1 MKKYIKYIIGA
12 LLIVFIA
19 FLGYKLLLSSK
30 NLNQAIILDKKEK
43 SQYTELTVFSLGET
57 KTLTV
62 PNSIKIPTAPA
73 YNIKVKNKQVSS
85 IEASEYYSG
94 EIKSIKDKEIH
105 LENKVIKTTDST
117 KYYKIEGTEIKE
129 ISDKSL
135 IVGYKGYRFI
145 MDSKDRVKYVLVS
158 IPKINRINVLISNYD
173 YTNTNHNKITFKF
186 NDTAEIKGKDINYK
200 FEANDTL
207 TVSKEGNS
215 MTFTTGKVVEKKPTK
230 NSSSTNAVDQ
240 NSSNQESTSQT
251 TTGALIGKTSNSVS
265 IIQGDSSKIA
275 ITSNARDNGVTPE
288 YYGSFNLTNTD
299 KGIKLINEVYIDKY
313 LSSVVPSE
321 MNNLGG
327 IEGYKVQS
335 IVSRTNAI
343 YDILSKKYSDIGVHV
358 LDSNGSQL
366 YGYQNSNDLVESA
379 IKETSGDIISKDGE
393 IIDAKFYSTSPG
405 FGASY
410 SDVFPNVAPKKD
422 YLVSKSFDYS
432 GKNMAKKSENDLSQY
447 LKDWTIKSYDSNSQ
461 YFRWKYSI
469 DYSNISKIVNTNIY
483 NLYLKNPKNFKV
495 KWHFF
500 IYKDAT
506 IPKEGIGKVKDIY
519 VSNRNSSGGV
529 TEITIEADKVYKVQ
543 GADILKKLLIPSK
556 DFELVT
562 MYGKPVT
569 GLVEIPSS
577 YFTIEKNI
585 SGDKFKSIT
594 IYGGGE
600 GHGVGLSQNGAIGLS
615 RQGKNYKEIISFYYP
630 ECDIVNLDKNF
641 RLEVENRKL

>member
-19 FLGYKLLLSSK
+19 FLGYKILLSSK

-62 PNSIKIPTAPA
+62 PKSIEIPVAPA
-73 YNIKVKNKQVSS
+73 YNIEVKNKNVAS
-85 IEASEYYSG
+85 IKPSEYYSG
-94 EIKSIKDKEIH
+94 EIKSIKDNEIH

-145 MDSKDRVKYVLVS
+145 MDSKGRVKYVLVS
-158 IPKINRINVLISNYD
+158 IPKVNRINVLISNYD
-173 YTNTNHNKITFKF
+173 YTTSDHNKITFKF

-207 TVSKEGNS
+207 TVTKEGNS
-215 MTFTTGKVVEKKPTK
+215 MTFTTGKVVEKKNAK
-230 NSSSTNAVDQ
+230 NSSTTNVADENTVQD
-240 NSSNQESTSQT
+240 STSQA

-265 IIQGDSSKIA
+265 IIQGDTSKIS
-275 ITSNARDNGVTPE
+275 ITSNTRDNGIIPE
-288 YYGSFNLTNTD
+288 YYGSFNLTSTD
-299 KGIKLINEVYIDKY
+299 KGIKLINEVYIDNY

-327 IEGYKVQS
+327 IEGYKVQA
-335 IVSRTNAI
+335 IVSRTNAL

-358 LDSNGSQL
+358 LDSNASQL
-366 YGYQNSNDLVESA
+366 YGYENSNDLVESA

-410 SDVFPNVAPKKD
+410 SDVFPNTNPKKE
-422 YLVSKSFDYS
+422 YLISKSFDYS
-432 GKNMAKKSENDLSQY
+432 GENMAKKSENALSQY

-469 DYSNISKIVNTNIY
+469 DYSNISKIINTNIY
-483 NLYLKNPKNFKV
+483 NLYLKNPENFKV
-495 KWHFF
+495 KWHLF
-500 IYKDAT
+500 IYKEAK
-506 IPKEGIGKVKDIY
+506 ISKEGIGKIKDVY

-529 TEITIEADKVYKVQ
+529 SEITIEADKTYKVT
-543 GADILKKLLIPSK
+543 GENILRKLLIPTK

-569 GLVEIPSS
+569 GLSELPSD
-577 YFTIEKNI
+577 YFTIEKNV

-615 RQGKNYKEIISFYYP
+615 RQGKNYKEIIGFYYP
-630 ECDIVNLDKNF
+630 ECEILNLDKNF

>member
-19 FLGYKLLLSSK
+19 FLGYKFLLSSK

-62 PNSIKIPTAPA
+62 PKSIEIPVAPA
-73 YNIKVKNKQVSS
+73 YNIEVKNKKVSS
-85 IEASEYYSG
+85 IKPSEYYSG
-94 EIKSIKDKEIH
+94 EIKSIKDNEIR

-145 MDSKDRVKYVLVS
+145 MDSKGRVKYVLVS
-158 IPKINRINVLISNYD
+158 IPKVNRINVLISNYD
-173 YTNTNHNKITFKF
+173 YTTSDHNKITFKF

-207 TVSKEGNS
+207 TVTKEGNS
-215 MTFTTGKVVEKKPTK
+215 MTFTTGKVVEKKPSK
-230 NSSSTNAVDQ
+230 NSSTTNSADENTVQD
-240 NSSNQESTSQT
+240 STSQA

-265 IIQGDSSKIA
+265 IIQGDTSKVS
-275 ITSNARDNGVTPE
+275 ITSNTRDNGIIPE
-288 YYGSFNLTNTD
+288 YYGSFNLTVSD
-299 KGIKLINEVYIDKY
+299 KGIKLINEVYIDNY

-327 IEGYKVQS
+327 IEGYKVQA

-358 LDSNGSQL
+358 LDSNASQL
-366 YGYQNSNDLVESA
+366 YGYENSNDLVESA

-410 SDVFPNVAPKKD
+410 SDVFPNTNPKKE
-422 YLVSKSFDYS
+422 YLISKSFDYS
-432 GKNMAKKSENDLSQY
+432 GENMAKKSENALSQY

-469 DYSNISKIVNTNIY
+469 DYSNISKIINTNIY
-483 NLYLKNPKNFKV
+483 NLYLKNPENFKV
-495 KWHFF
+495 KWHLF
-500 IYKDAT
+500 IYKEAK
-506 IPKEGIGKVKDIY
+506 ISKEGIGKIKDVY

-529 TEITIEADKVYKVQ
+529 SEITIEADKTYKVT
-543 GADILKKLLIPSK
+543 GENILRKLLIPTK

-569 GLVEIPSS
+569 GLSELPSD
-577 YFTIEKNI
+577 YFTIEKNV

-615 RQGKNYKEIISFYYP
+615 RQGKNYKEIIGFYYP
-630 ECDIVNLDKNF
+630 ECEILNLDKNF

>member
-19 FLGYKLLLSSK
+19 FLGYKFLLSSK

-62 PNSIKIPTAPA
+62 PKSIEIPVAPA
-73 YNIKVKNKQVSS
+73 YNIEVKNKKVSS
-85 IEASEYYSG
+85 IKPSEYYSG
-94 EIKSIKDKEIH
+94 EIKSIKDNEIR

-145 MDSKDRVKYVLVS
+145 MDSKGRVKYVLVS
-158 IPKINRINVLISNYD
+158 IPKVNRINVLISNYD
-173 YTNTNHNKITFKF
+173 YTTTDHNKITFKF

-207 TVSKEGNS
+207 TVTKEGNS
-215 MTFTTGKVVEKKPTK
+215 MTFTTGKVVEKKPSK
-230 NSSSTNAVDQ
+230 NSSTTNSADENTVQD
-240 NSSNQESTSQT
+240 STSQA

-265 IIQGDSSKIA
+265 IIQGDTSKVS
-275 ITSNARDNGVTPE
+275 ITSNTRDNGIIPE
-288 YYGSFNLTNTD
+288 YYGSFNLTVSD
-299 KGIKLINEVYIDKY
+299 KGIKLINEVYIDNY

-327 IEGYKVQS
+327 IEGYKVQA

-358 LDSNGSQL
+358 LDSNASQL
-366 YGYQNSNDLVESA
+366 YGYENSNDLVESA

-410 SDVFPNVAPKKD
+410 SDVFPNTNPKKE
-422 YLVSKSFDYS
+422 YLISKSFDYS
-432 GKNMAKKSENDLSQY
+432 GENMAKKSENALSQY

-469 DYSNISKIVNTNIY
+469 DYSNISKIINTNIY
-483 NLYLKNPKNFKV
+483 NLYLKNPENFKV
-495 KWHFF
+495 KWHLF
-500 IYKDAT
+500 IYKEAK
-506 IPKEGIGKVKDIY
+506 ISKEGIGKIKDVY

-529 TEITIEADKVYKVQ
+529 SEITIEADKTYKVT
-543 GADILKKLLIPSK
+543 GENILRKLLIPTK

-569 GLVEIPSS
+569 GLSELPSD
-577 YFTIEKNI
+577 YFTIEKNV

-615 RQGKNYKEIISFYYP
+615 RQGKNYKEIIGFYYP
-630 ECDIVNLDKNF
+630 ECEILNLDKNF